1 MLNEYLLNK
10 WLHIDGLL
18 NTLGCDNLRLIH
30 REAVL

>member
-1 MLNEYLLNK
+1 MTINIIM
-10 WLHIDGLL
+10 LHIDGLL